1 MLSFDIAEYQQRLR
15 NVKQR
20 MAAEGIDVLL
30 ITDPANMNYLS
41 GYDGWSFYVHQML
54 VVIIDED
61 QPFWIGRGQDA
72 NGARL
77 TTWLDSDN
85 IIPYADDYVHSTIKH
100 PMDFVADILNQI
112 GQSKRTIGVEMDSF
126 YFTAQSFER
135 LKKGLPDATFTNA
148 NVLVNWVRIVK
159 SPQEI
164 EYMRRAAK
172 IAEKAMQKAI
182 DSIDAGVREC
192 DVVANIYHA
201 QMSGTDEY
209 GGDYPAIVPLLPS
222 GKKTSAPHLTWT
234 DERYSE
240 GDPVIIEL
248 AGCYKRYHT
257 PISRTV
263 SIGEPPEIVKELSKV
278 VLEGI
283 QVTLDSIKPGITC
296 GELEAV
302 WRKAIEKSGF
312 TKESRIGYS
321 MGLNYPPDWGE
332 RTASIRPGDTTV
344 LQPNMT
350 FHLIPAIWLDEYG
363 FEVSESF
370 RVTETGH
377 ETFMNFPRQ
386 LFIK

>member
-100 PMDFVADILNQI
+100 PMDFVADILTQI
-112 GQSKRTIGVEMDSF
+112 GQSNRTIGVEMDSF

-135 LKKGLPDATFTNA
+135 LKRGLPDATFTNA

-234 DERYSE
+234 DDRYSE

-283 QVTLDSIKPGITC
+283 QVTLDAIQPGITC

-312 TKESRIGYS
+312 SKESRIGYS

-332 RTASIRPGDTTV
+332 RTASIRPGDGTV

-350 FHLIPAIWLDEYG
+350 FHLIPAIWLDVYG